1 MRLEYNNLALGIDIG
16 GTKLAAGIVD
26 QTGHRYSYL
35 VKPTPPTDAEGL
47 LNCIV
52 DLARQAITESGGL
65 QPFAAGVGCGG
76 PMEYPAGIVSP
87 LHIPAWKAFPLR
99 ARLGQALGLPTIVD
113 NDAKALALGEAL
125 FGAGRGARCLL
136 GMVASTGVGG
146 GIVAGGRLW
155 HGASGNAG
163 HIGHVIV
170 ASQGEQC
177 ECGAQGCLTAYASG
191 TGMAQR
197 ARKALEQGVKSS
209 LAAGPVSE
217 ISARV
222 VAQAATEG
230 DELARQLWQEAGQS
244 LAIAIAGAAS
254 VLDLDRV
261 VIGGG
266 LIQAGDLLFGPLRQ
280 AWGKYAH
287 LDFTRGLQI
296 VPASLGQGSGVVGA
310 AALALAEFG
319 PNRPV

>member
-1 MRLEYNNLALGIDIG
+1 
-16 GTKLAAGIVD
+16 
-26 QTGHRYSYL
+26 
-35 VKPTPPTDAEGL
+35 
-47 LNCIV
+47 
-52 DLARQAITESGGL
+52 
-65 QPFAAGVGCGG
+65 
-76 PMEYPAGIVSP
+76 
-87 LHIPAWKAFPLR
+87 
-99 ARLGQALGLPTIVD
+99 
-113 NDAKALALGEAL
+113 
-125 FGAGRGARCLL
+125 
-136 GMVASTGVGG
+136 MVASTGVGG

-177 ECGAQGCLTAYASG
+177 ECGAQGCLTGYASG

-209 LAAGPVSE
+209 LNAGTLSE
-217 ISARV
+217 INARV
-222 VAQAATEG
+222 IAQAAAEG
-230 DELARQLWQEAGQS
+230 DELSRQLWREAGQS

-280 AWGKYAH
+280 AWSNYAH
-287 LDFTRGLQI
+287 LDFTRGLEI

-319 PNRPV
+319 PDRPV